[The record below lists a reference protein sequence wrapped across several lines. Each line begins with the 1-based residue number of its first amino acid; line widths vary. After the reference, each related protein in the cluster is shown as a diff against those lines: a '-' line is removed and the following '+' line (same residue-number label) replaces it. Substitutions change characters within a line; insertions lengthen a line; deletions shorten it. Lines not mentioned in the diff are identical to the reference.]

1 MRIPF
6 RTVFKLTGAAVGL
19 LLIAGIG
26 APYLTADR
34 YGQRLRASLE
44 RALGRQ
50 VELGTVRFSVFK
62 RGFSVDTVII
72 HEDPSIGIEPVAY
85 IERDGSFEVVPG
97 IWSLLGGRFVIA
109 SIRMENASINL
120 TKSGPAS
127 EWGRWNFASLVNR
140 STIRIAPAIHVR
152 NSRIHFK
159 FGDTKSVFYLTETDL
174 DISPSGAGGRDWR
187 IVCSAKPART
197 DRPQQGLGSFTL
209 KGHWYS
215 ALERADLDLQVD
227 RTGLGEVTAL
237 LSGQEGGVHG
247 TLSSRLHLAGPL
259 NNIGITGRLGIED
272 VHRWDLLPT
281 SGSGWPIDIRGRVD
295 LIAQQIE
302 LHSST
307 AGNAPLPLAVHF
319 RATDYLTQPH
329 WAVAANWNRFPVAP
343 IMELA
348 RHMGMQFPPNLQLGG
363 SMDGAI
369 GYSGQGSFQGE
380 LAFHDAALTIP
391 GSPPVRFEQ
400 AQLVFD
406 HGHARLAPALVKTA
420 DQDQARIEADY
431 ALDDETL
438 DLTISA
444 VAMRVASFRAQVAL
458 GAVPWLE
465 QIRSG
470 QWSGELHYHR
480 DPAKR
485 GWTGGLELSDAQ
497 IQVPG
502 LADPLHISSAR
513 AQIDGARVVLDR
525 IEAQAGTVA
534 FTGEYRYEPGV
545 PRPHKLRLR
554 VREMDAADLEAEL
567 MPTLRRSS
575 NLIAR
580 ALGSGLVPGWLRER
594 EVEGTLQIDDLLLAG
609 WRLENVRARLLWDVA
624 RVQLAGIQA
633 WLHQTKPDR
642 AAITGELEIALRGPR
657 PSYQLT
663 AKVRGVAW
671 QSGRLD
677 AEGTLETFGTGA
689 QLLTNLT
696 SEGAFLGTSVDLG
709 TFAPL
714 RGVSGAYNL
723 AWPQGIPR
731 LRLTSLNLRTED
743 ETYTG
748 QGATQPDGRLVIL
761 LTNGTK
767 EMRMSGS
774 LAKLRVDEAVKQ

>member
-6 RTVFKLTGAAVGL
+6 RTLLKLTGAAVGL
-19 LLIAGIG
+19 ILIAGI
-26 APYLTADR
+26 AVPYLTADQF
-34 YGQRLRASLE
+34 GERLRASLE

-62 RGFSVDTVII
+62 GGFSVDTVII

-85 IERDGSFEVVPG
+85 IERDGGFEVVPS

-127 EWGRWNFASLVNR
+127 EWGRWNFASFVNP

-209 KGHWYS
+209 KGRWYG

-281 SGSGWPIDIRGRVD
+281 SGSGWPLDIRGRVD

-348 RHMGMQFPPNLQLGG
+348 QHMGMQFPPKLQLSG

-369 GYSGQGSFQGE
+369 GYSGQGSFQGQ

-391 GSPPVRFEQ
+391 DSPPVRFEQ

-406 HGHARLAPALVKTA
+406 HGHAHLAPALVKTA
-420 DQDQARIEADY
+420 DQDQARIDADY

-444 VAMRVASFRAQVAL
+444 DAMKVASFRAQVAL

-485 GWTGGLELSDAQ
+485 GWTGGLQISDAE

-502 LADPLHISSAR
+502 LADPLQISSAR

-525 IEAQAGTVA
+525 IDAQAGTVA

-554 VREMDAADLEAEL
+554 IPELDAADLEAEL
-567 MPTLRRSS
+567 MPTLRSS

-580 ALGSGLVPGWLRER
+580 ALGRALPDWLRER
-594 EVEGTLQIDDLLLAG
+594 EVDGALQIDSLLLAG

-624 RVQLAGIQA
+624 RVQLEGIEA
-633 WLHQTKPDR
+633 RLDR
-642 AAITGELEIALRGPR
+642 AAISGKLEIALRGSR
-657 PSYQLT
+657 PSYKLD
-663 AKVRGVAW
+663 AKVRGVDW
-671 QSGRLD
+671 QSGKLD
-677 AEGTLETFGTGA
+677 AEGILETFGTGT

-696 SEGAFLGTSVDLG
+696 SEGAFMGSAVDMG
-709 TFAPL
+709 TFVPL
-714 RGVSGAYNL
+714 RSVSGAYNL
-723 AWPQGIPR
+723 AWSQGFPR
-731 LRLTSLNLRTED
+731 LRLTSLNLRTDD

-748 QGATQPDGRLVIL
+748 RGATQPDGRLVIL
-761 LTNGTK
+761 LTNGSK

-774 LAKLRVDEAVKQ
+774 LAKLRVDEAAKQ

>member
-1 MRIPF
+1 MKAPF
-6 RTVFKLTGAAVGL
+6 RTVFKLSGAAVAL
-19 LLIAGIG
+19 LLAAGIG
-26 APYLTADR
+26 APYLTADQ
-34 YGQRLRASLE
+34 YGKRLQASLE
-44 RALGRQ
+44 RALGRR
-50 VELGTVRFSVFK
+50 VELGKVRFSVFK
-62 RGFSVDTVII
+62 GPRFSVDTVVI
-72 HEDPSIGIEPVAY
+72 HEDPAIGIEPVAY

-127 EWGRWNFASLVNR
+127 EWGRWNFASFVSR

-174 DISPSGAGGRDWR
+174 DISPTGSGGRDWR

-209 KGHWYS
+209 KGRWYG

-259 NNIGITGRLGIED
+259 NNIGIIGRLSIED

-281 SGSGWPIDIRGRVD
+281 SGSGWPLDIRGRLD

-307 AGNAPLPLAVHF
+307 PGNTTLPLAVHF

-329 WAVAANWNRFPVAP
+329 WAVGANWNRFPVAP

-348 RHMGMQFPPNLQLGG
+348 QHMGMQFPPKLQLSG

-369 GYSGQGSFQGE
+369 GYSGQGSFQGQ

-391 GSPPVRFEQ
+391 DSPPVRFEQ

-406 HGHARLAPALVKTA
+406 HGHAHLPPTLVKTA

-444 VAMRVASFRAQVAL
+444 DAMRVASFRAQVAL

-465 QIRSG
+465 QIKSG

-480 DPAKR
+480 DPVKR

-497 IQVPG
+497 VQVPG
-502 LADPLHISSAR
+502 LADPLLLSSAR
-513 AQIDGARVVLDR
+513 AQIDGARVGLDR
-525 IEAQAGTVA
+525 I
-534 FTGEYRYEPGV
+534 
-545 PRPHKLRLR
+545 
-554 VREMDAADLEAEL
+554 D
-567 MPTLRRSS
+567 
-575 NLIAR
+575 
-580 ALGSGLVPGWLRER
+580 GSGGLV
-594 EVEGTLQIDDLLLAG
+594 
-609 WRLENVRARLLWDVA
+609 
-624 RVQLAGIQA
+624 
-633 WLHQTKPDR
+633 
-642 AAITGELEIALRGPR
+642 
-657 PSYQLT
+657 
-663 AKVRGVAW
+663 GVY
-671 QSGRLD
+671 R
-677 AEGTLETFGTGA
+677 
-689 QLLTNLT
+689 
-696 SEGAFLGTSVDLG
+696 
-709 TFAPL
+709 
-714 RGVSGAYNL
+714 R
-723 AWPQGIPR
+723 IP
-731 LRLTSLNLRTED
+731 
-743 ETYTG
+743 
-748 QGATQPDGRLVIL
+748 V
-761 LTNGTK
+761 
-767 EMRMSGS
+767 
-774 LAKLRVDEAVKQ
+774 